1 MTLGEIFNSKMKGME
16 KIKRELP
23 ILVANEAKNFFQES
37 FRNQGFTDE
46 NLKPWDKRKRDRDL
60 GRGIL
65 IGKGSGKLFR
75 SIRVASKTFEKI
87 VIASNMPYSAV
98 HNYGLQSGRRGR
110 EFTMPKRQFM
120 GPSKVLDK
128 KIHELVTKYI
138 NNFLAK

>member
-1 MTLGEIFNSKMKGME
+1 MTLGEIFNSKIKGME

-46 NLKPWDKRKRDRDL
+46 NLKPWDKRKRDRDP